1 MLVHYVQH
9 KPERIGNK
17 LLLSEHDLHCQVA
30 DFLNIALPPQAFWH
44 HSPMEGKHKVQYRV
58 KQNRLGAKKRFPDI
72 LIIWK
77 GRAIF
82 IELKTKKGRVSDAQ
96 KECHAQLI
104 LAGGLV
110 TVCRSLKEVEEFCK
124 MALV

>member
-1 MLVHYVQH
+1 
-9 KPERIGNK
+9 
-17 LLLSEHDLHCQVA
+17 
-30 DFLNIALPPQAFWH
+30 
-44 HSPMEGKHKVQYRV
+44 MEGKHKVQYRV
-58 KQNRLGAKKRFPDI
+58 KQNRLGAKKGFPDI

-96 KECHAQLI
+96 KACHAQLI

-110 TVCRSLKEVEEFCK
+110 TVCRSLKEVEEFCE